1 MNCTAKN
8 LNSKSFTLLLKRG
21 DQSFEIFGAA
31 TSFAEYERLHD
42 WASNFLTRSELDFFK
57 NLSSCARQRSY
68 LMGRF
73 TAKVALGNLL
83 KEPSLHKIGI
93 SPGVFG
99 QPGVVYWCEE
109 APGISISHCDE
120 FAAAIAF
127 PSGHPCGID
136 VETIRSTQVD
146 VLQSQMSHSEL
157 KWAAQAEGSFAQ
169 NCTLAWT
176 AKEALSKVLKCGLMS
191 PMEILELS
199 QVLPLGEGL
208 WEAHYCNFPQYKS
221 LCCTNGLAVMSLV
234 MPRKSVAA
242 SIPSLGAM
250 LF

>member
-1 MNCTAKN
+1 MNFTVKC
-8 LNSKSFTLLLKRG
+8 LNSRIFTLLLRRG
-21 DQSFEIFGAA
+21 SQSFEIFGAV
-31 TSFAEYERLHD
+31 TSFAEYERILEY
-42 WASNFLTRSELDFFK
+42 ASTFLTRFELDFFED
-57 NLSSCARQRSY
+57 LSSCTRQKSY

-83 KEPSLHKIGI
+83 KEPNLHKIGI

-99 QPGVVYWCEE
+99 QPGVVYWCED

-127 PSGHPCGID
+127 PNGHPCGID
-136 VETIRSTQVD
+136 IETISFTQVD
-146 VLQSQMSHSEL
+146 AIRSQLSHSEL
-157 KWAAQAEGSFAQ
+157 KWAAEADGSFAQ
-169 NCTLAWT
+169 NCTLVWT

-191 PMEILELS
+191 PMEILEIS

-221 LCCTNGLAVMSLV
+221 LCWTNGLAAMSLA

-242 SIPSLGAM
+242 SIPTIGSM
-250 LF
+250 LY

>member
-1 MNCTAKN
+1 MNFTVQS
-8 LNSKSFTLLLKRG
+8 LNSRTFTLLLKRG
-21 DQSFEIFGAA
+21 DQSFEIFGAVIPLD
-31 TSFAEYERLHD
+31 EYERLHD
-42 WASNFLTRSELDFFK
+42 GAANFLTRLELDFFGS
-57 NLSSCARQRSY
+57 LASRARQRSY
-68 LMGRF
+68 LLGRF

-83 KEPSLHKIGI
+83 KEPNLHKIGI

-99 QPGVVYWCEE
+99 QPGVVYLCEE

-136 VETIRSTQVD
+136 IESISSTQVD
-146 VLQSQMSHSEL
+146 AIQSQISHSEL
-157 KWAAQAEGSFAQ
+157 KWAAQADGSFAQ

-221 LCCTNGLAVMSLV
+221 LCWTNGLAALSLA
-234 MPRKSVAA
+234 MPRKSAPA
-242 SIPSLGAM
+242 SIPAVGEM
-250 LF
+250 LV